1 MRGIKA
7 MSIKNKFSKI
17 DKNLR
22 DLLSKETDDF
32 FIEIAGDDLVYNGEI
47 VSNKNLVYEGIRK
60 IKNQRWA
67 MYLRDRDTGNQV
79 IVDNG
84 NLMLRGRIL
93 VLWN

>member
-1 MRGIKA
+1 MREIKELR
-7 MSIKNKFSKI
+7 NENTFSKI
-17 DKNLR
+17 DKKLR

-32 FIEIAGDDLVYNGEI
+32 FSEIVGDDLVYNGEI

-84 NLMLRGRIL
+84 NLMLRGRLL
-93 VLWN
+93 VLWK